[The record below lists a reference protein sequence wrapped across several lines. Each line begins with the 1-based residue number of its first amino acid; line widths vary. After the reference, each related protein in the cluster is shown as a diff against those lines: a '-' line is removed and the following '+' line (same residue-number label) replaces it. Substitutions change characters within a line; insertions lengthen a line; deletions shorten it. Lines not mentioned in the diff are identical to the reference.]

1 MSDSPQRTPP
11 PLAGGNAGSN
21 IGTNTGTNTG
31 PKAASTGGTATA
43 ADVREASAQAAEGG
57 TSAPTG
63 AASAPGAIP
72 EERSGPSGERIDRGI
87 ADFVKRAV
95 SAGVGAAAR
104 SKEDIVRVAATE
116 VRSWL
121 DHMNISEEI
130 AKALSHMVIEV
141 KTEIRFRPSE
151 DGRLVP
157 QTSSDMKVKGSD
169 S

>member
-1 MSDSPQRTPP
+1 MSDRPQRTPP
-11 PLAGGNAGSN
+11 VAGASTDSPG
-21 IGTNTGTNTG
+21 TG
-31 PKAASTGGTATA
+31 PAAAPSEGP
-43 ADVREASAQAAEGG
+43 DVRDAAAQAARESTPGP
-57 TSAPTG
+57 TAPPPASSG
-63 AASAPGAIP
+63 AAPNFTTEEKSA
-72 EERSGPSGERIDRGI
+72 PSGERIDRGI

-95 SAGVGAAAR
+95 SAGVGAASR

>member
-11 PLAGGNAGSN
+11 VTGAGS
-21 IGTNTGTNTG
+21 GSQGAGAAG
-31 PKAASTGGTATA
+31 PSSGSEAREGGPQAATEATPAPVTA
-43 ADVREASAQAAEGG
+43 APTAS
-57 TSAPTG
+57 G
-63 AASAPGAIP
+63 AAAAPGPAP
-72 EERSGPSGERIDRGI
+72 EDRSAPSGERIDRGI

-95 SAGVGAAAR
+95 SAGVGAASR

-157 QTSSDMKVKGSD
+157 QTTSDMKVKGSD

>member
-1 MSDSPQRTPP
+1 MSDSTQRTPGP
-11 PLAGGNAGSN
+11 GSP
-21 IGTNTGTNTG
+21 GADTSGASVG
-31 PKAASTGGTATA
+31 PDPREAASPAPRENTPGPTA
-43 ADVREASAQAAEGG
+43 APGGAPSPTPEDRSA
-57 TSAPTG
+57 
-63 AASAPGAIP
+63 
-72 EERSGPSGERIDRGI
+72 PSGERIDRGI

-141 KTEIRFRPSE
+141 KTEIRFRPAE

-157 QTSSDMKVKGSD
+157 QASSDMKVKGSD

>member
-11 PLAGGNAGSN
+11 VAG
-21 IGTNTGTNTG
+21 
-31 PKAASTGGTATA
+31 ASTDSPGPAPA
-43 ADVREASAQAAEGG
+43 ARPSEGPDARDAGAQAARESTPGPTA
-57 TSAPTG
+57 TSAASSG
-63 AASAPGAIP
+63 AAPNFTT
-72 EERSGPSGERIDRGI
+72 EERSAPSGERIDRGI

-95 SAGVGAAAR
+95 SAGVGAASR

>member
-11 PLAGGNAGSN
+11 VAGRSTDSPG
-21 IGTNTGTNTG
+21 TG
-31 PKAASTGGTATA
+31 PAAGPSESP
-43 ADVREASAQAAEGG
+43 DVRDAAAQAARESTPG
-57 TSAPTG
+57 PTAASPASPASSG
-63 AASAPGAIP
+63 AAPNFTSEEKSA
-72 EERSGPSGERIDRGI
+72 PSGERIDRGI

-95 SAGVGAAAR
+95 SAGVGAASR

>member
-11 PLAGGNAGSN
+11 LAGA
-21 IGTNTGTNTG
+21 NTGSAGARATPDIGETG
-31 PKAASTGGTATA
+31 P
-43 ADVREASAQAAEGG
+43 QAAEG
-57 TSAPTG
+57 TPPPVTPPPAAT
-63 AASAPGAIP
+63 AASPGPAP

-87 ADFVKRAV
+87 ADFVKLAV

-157 QTSSDMKVKGSD
+157 QASSDMKVKGTD

>member
-1 MSDSPQRTPP
+1 MSDNPQRTPP
-11 PLAGGNAGSN
+11 VAGAG
-21 IGTNTGTNTG
+21 TG
-31 PKAASTGGTATA
+31 STGAGTAGASA
-43 ADVREASAQAAEGG
+43 APAGPDVREAPSSTPAESTPPPAAAGPASSAAPFGSTAEEK
-57 TSAPTG
+57 SA
-63 AASAPGAIP
+63 
-72 EERSGPSGERIDRGI
+72 PSGERIDRGI

-157 QTSSDMKVKGSD
+157 QASSDMKVKGSD